1 MNYPFELQRREAAAV
16 RARRQRAATPAASG
30 KEECAAPEY
39 STASSRVDLDRL
51 PPRTVGLALSGGGMS
66 AAMFGLG
73 IIQAF
78 ARKGRLRQVDFISS
92 VSCGGYAAGFLGRLF
107 TRRSIAKLAEGKGD
121 VCERVESILAS
132 RNSVEIQWLQRN
144 AKHIGNASGS
154 VMRQDLAIRWCHL
167 VAVYFILGLL
177 GFALFGLLRLGGDW
191 VTHVAGAT
199 GLVVFG
205 SVGAFNLTPWWWLP
219 FAALGVAVLPCSIA
233 LWLAPK
239 KGARGGFSLSPI
251 TAWISSLA
259 LLSLVLGF
267 VSGAFG
273 VLTAIVILLLAAVWL
288 ELARRHPPQNFDPSS
303 GKNSADPGSV
313 IRNRLAFGFGESLR
327 IFLIC
332 VLWATVD
339 ALARGFAR
347 GEWEA
352 LLEAWVLLVVLF
364 ALFLF
369 GLPKFLQTVDAKKRN
384 QRKQSTVFTSA
395 SFQAGIIAFPIAGL
409 LVVLVDSAVHWLFN
423 RQFASGFAAFLSG
436 TVLSLIF
443 GSAFGFLNYSS
454 NQNAYGAR
462 ISRVFLGAS
471 NLVRMSGAAAEE
483 ERSLQ
488 LAHPDDDIPFC
499 DYHPEANGGP
509 LHLIGLCVNQTVDS
523 IGQLSVSARNGLSMC
538 VGPCGA
544 SVDKEFHGIWAPPP
558 PFNKVPWP
566 MRLGQLLD
574 GSNPSATDAKIALRA
589 VPVSGKTFHVFQGKT
604 EWPVCVEPLT
614 LGDWIAASGPASAA
628 GVGRS
633 NSFSMSL
640 LFGLVNLRSGYWWN
654 SGLNASDRSING
666 SPMFWRKIQALPGA
680 LFKMQSLLIS
690 DFLGRFLGPAYR
702 FWKISDGGRFDNT
715 GIYELLRRRIPFIIA
730 VDATED
736 ASFDFND
743 VAELVAQVR
752 TDFGAEVQFVD
763 PAAVTSKIPAW
774 ISDWLAD
781 PEKKLGKLQDIGKP
795 DGAHATLAEVTYDGD
810 KEPASWIVLLKAS
823 VTGDEPLDVT
833 SYKKNNPDFPSESRA
848 DQRLSEARWECYRAL
863 GEHVGATV
871 LNRSS

>member
-16 RARRQRAATPAASG
+16 RARRQRAATSAASA
-30 KEECAAPEY
+30 KEECAAAEY
-39 STASSRVDLDRL
+39 STTASRTDSDRL
-51 PPRTVGLALSGGGMS
+51 PSRTVGLALSGGGMS
-66 AAMFGLG
+66 AATFSLG
-73 IIQAF
+73 ILQAF
-78 ARKGRLRQVDFISS
+78 AKKGRLRQIDFISS
-92 VSCGGYAAGFLGRLF
+92 VSCGGYAASFLGRLF
-107 TRRSIAKLAEGKGD
+107 ARSSIAKLADGKGNP
-121 VCERVESILAS
+121 CERVESILAN

-144 AKHIGNASGS
+144 AQHIGNASGS
-154 VMRQDLAIRWCHL
+154 VMRQDLAIKWCNL
-167 VAVYFILGLL
+167 VAIYFTLGLL
-177 GFALFGLLRLGGDW
+177 GLALFGLLRLGGDW
-191 VTHVAGAT
+191 VTHVAGGT
-199 GLVVFG
+199 GLVELW
-205 SVGAFNLTPWWWLP
+205 SVRAFNLTPWWWLP
-219 FAALGVAVLPCSIA
+219 FAALSVAVLPCSIA
-233 LWLAPK
+233 FWLAPK
-239 KGARGGFSLSPI
+239 KGTRGGFSLLPM

-259 LLSLVLGF
+259 LLGLALGF

-273 VLTAIVILLLAAVWL
+273 VVTAIVILLLAAVWL
-288 ELARRHPPQNFDPSS
+288 ELARRHLPNYDPSD
-303 GKNSADPGSV
+303 KTSADPSSV
-313 IRNRLAFGFGESLR
+313 IRNRLAFGLGESLR
-327 IFLIC
+327 IFLVC
-332 VLWATVD
+332 VLWTTVD
-339 ALARGFAR
+339 TLARGFAR
-347 GEWEA
+347 GDWEA
-352 LLEAWVLLVVLF
+352 LLEAWVVLVVLF
-364 ALFLF
+364 APFLF
-369 GLPKFLQTVDAKKRN
+369 GLAKFLQTVDAKKRN

-409 LVVLVDSAVHWLFN
+409 LVVLLDSAVHWLFN

-454 NQNAYGAR
+454 NQNVCGAR

-471 NLVRMSGAAAEE
+471 NPARMSGAAGQE
-483 ERSLQ
+483 ERALQ

-523 IGQLSVSARNGLSMC
+523 VAQLSVSARKGLPMC

-544 SVDKEFHGIWAPPP
+544 SVDKKFHGIWAPPP
-558 PFNKVPWP
+558 PFNKVPWLT
-566 MRLGQLLD
+566 RLGQLLD
-574 GSNPSATDAKIALRA
+574 GSNPSTTNAKIALRA
-589 VPVSGKTFHVFQGKT
+589 VPVSGETFHVFQGKT

-614 LGDWIAASGPASAA
+614 LGDWIAASGSASAT
-628 GVGRS
+628 GGGRS
-633 NSFSMSL
+633 TSLPMSL
-640 LFGLVNLRSGYWWN
+640 LCGLVNLRSGYWWN
-654 SGLNASDRSING
+654 SGLNASDRSNSG
-666 SPMFWRKIQALPGA
+666 SPMFWRKIRALPA
-680 LFKMQSLLIS
+680 ELFKMQSLLIS
-690 DFLGRFLGPAYR
+690 DFLGRFLGPAYH

-743 VAELVAQVR
+743 VAELAAQVR
-752 TDFGAEVQFVD
+752 TDFGAEVEFVD
-763 PAAVTSKIPAW
+763 PPAITSKIPAW

-823 VTGDEPLDVT
+823 VTGDEPLHVT
-833 SYKKNNPDFPSESRA
+833 SYKKNNPDFPSESRT
-848 DQRLSEARWECYRAL
+848 DQLLSEAPWECYRAL